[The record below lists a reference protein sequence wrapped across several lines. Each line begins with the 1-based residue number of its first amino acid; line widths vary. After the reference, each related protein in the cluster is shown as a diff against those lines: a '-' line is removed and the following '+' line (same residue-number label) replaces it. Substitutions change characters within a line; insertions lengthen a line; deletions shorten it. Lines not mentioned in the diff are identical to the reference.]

1 MDADAAGYAPASD
14 PGVATLISP
23 MSSQDTTSS
32 TDTTCYRHPDTYAGV
47 VCQRCDRP
55 ICTRCMTQASVGFHC
70 PECVSKGSQRVVRGE
85 AAFGN
90 VQPYITMALI
100 AINVLVF
107 VAELGRGNFNGS
119 VWPPAIDGGEYW
131 RLVTGGFLH
140 VNQMHIF
147 MNMFA
152 LWNLGRIFEKVL
164 GSRDYVV
171 LYMGSLLAGSLGVV
185 IAGSAARGA
194 SGAIFGL
201 IGALVVLYR
210 SRGISIQQSG
220 LMPTLVINA
229 LISFIPGISLAG
241 HVGGFL
247 GGVALAGIYFF
258 ADDEL
263 RKINKNAV
271 TGAAVALSVV
281 FLAAG
286 ILLA

>member
-1 MDADAAGYAPASD
+1 MYAAASD
-14 PGVATLISP
+14 AGIATLFSP
-23 MSSQDTTSS
+23 MTSPETTPS

-70 PECVSKGSQRVVRGE
+70 PECLAQGSQRVVRGE

-90 VQPYITMALI
+90 VQPYVTMALI
-100 AINVLVF
+100 AINVLIYF
-107 VAELGRGNFNGS
+107 VEFSGGRLDGS
-119 VWPPAIDGGEYW
+119 ISAAGVDRGDWW
-131 RLVTGGFLH
+131 RMISGGFLH

-164 GSRDYVV
+164 GQRDYLV

-185 IAGSAARGA
+185 IGGSLARGA

-210 SRGISIQQSG
+210 SRGISIQESG
-220 LMPTLVINA
+220 LMPTLVING
-229 LISFIPGISLAG
+229 LISVIPGISLAG
-241 HVGGFL
+241 HLGGFL
-247 GGVALAGIYFF
+247 GGVAIAAIYFF

-263 RKINKNAV
+263 RKINKSAV
-271 TGAAVALSVV
+271 TGAAIALSLA
-281 FLAAG
+281 FFAAG